1 MSPSIPH
8 LLKITLLVI
17 DRDNEY
23 MRKEA
28 EDILLENLTSYP
40 NESEPPTTHVLC
52 DTDINRSKNQPGGSI
67 CHTPDDTNHYS

>member
-1 MSPSIPH
+1 VSPSIPH

-40 NESEPPTTHVLC
+40 NESEPSTLRVW
-52 DTDINRSKNQPGGSI
+52 G
-67 CHTPDDTNHYS
+67 